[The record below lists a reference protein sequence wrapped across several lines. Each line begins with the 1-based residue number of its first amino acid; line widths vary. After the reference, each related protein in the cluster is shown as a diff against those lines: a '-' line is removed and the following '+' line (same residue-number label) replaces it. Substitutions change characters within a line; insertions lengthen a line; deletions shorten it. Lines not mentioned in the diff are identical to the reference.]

1 MTVAAHT
8 STRPRWPRALLVAY
22 TAFVLVVTWWPS
34 PQHSDAPQ
42 WETAILDAI
51 RSVGIP
57 MTMPVLEAVANIG
70 MFVPLGM
77 LLVPFWSA
85 WLEGRGHS
93 SLPPRAIVAGPARA
107 TASAVLGRT
116 VLTGMAFTILIETV
130 QLAIPGRY
138 STVQDVV
145 MNTIGAAVG
154 GGVAL
159 LARRLWRS

>member
-1 MTVAAHT
+1 M
-8 STRPRWPRALLVAY
+8 RQRWPRTLLVAY
-22 TAFVLVVTWWPS
+22 AAFVLVVTWWPS

-51 RSVGIP
+51 RGVGIP

-77 LLVPFWSA
+77 LLVPFWFA
-85 WLEGRGHS
+85 WLARPDRASSSSRTNPAGR
-93 SLPPRAIVAGPARA
+93 ARA
-107 TASAVLGRT
+107 AATAVLGRT
-116 VLTGMAFTILIETV
+116 VLTGLAFTILIETV

-138 STVQDVV
+138 STVQDVF

-154 GGVAL
+154 GGAVL
-159 LARRLWRS
+159 LVHRLRRG